1 MIDLTGVEHHPVIS
15 EIVDVLCAKTQNT
28 DRGFFN
34 TEVAFFACKIAS
46 VMRAEVITKDR
57 GAIPVNM
64 YALNLATSGFGKGH
78 SVSIMEE
85 DFLPGFEDR
94 FMKDTTPLLL
104 EQNLWLLANDRALR
118 NQGDPQEEYDSLA
131 NEAKRTG
138 VVPFTFDSGTVP
150 AVKQLRHKLLMQD
163 CGAINLQIDEI
174 GSNLEGSLELFNVFL
189 ELYDQGRVKGKL
201 TKNTAEN
208 TRSEEI
214 KGKTP
219 ANLLMFGTP
228 AKLLDGAKTEEQF
241 YSLLDTGY
249 ARRCLFG
256 IGHHDRKAFHTQ
268 TPEEIYERLTK
279 STNFA
284 AVTKWAQ
291 IFHGLADA
299 GMHKWKMDVPDPV
312 AIKLI
317 EYKAACEKHA
327 DEMKDHEEIRKAE
340 CSHRYFKALKLA
352 GAFAF
357 IDKSME
363 VTMDHLLSAIL
374 LVEES
379 GEAFQSILN
388 REKTYV
394 KLAKFMASVG
404 VEQTHADLLEVLP
417 FYPKANGQRM
427 EMMNLATAWGYPR
440 HILIKK
446 TFVDG
451 IEFFRGETLKETNVD
466 EMLVAYSD
474 NFAYDYKTE
483 RAPFEQLHKLMTAPN
498 MHWTNHGFRQNHRKE
513 ENVVEGF
520 NMIVL
525 DVDGG
530 TKVETAQE
538 LLKEYKH
545 LIYTT
550 KRHTD
555 TEHRF
560 RVILPLHYNLQ
571 LDSADYKEFMN
582 SVMAWLPFATDEA
595 SNQRAKK
602 WMSHEGGQYF
612 YNDGVLFDPL
622 PFIPKTTKNEQ
633 FKEQF
638 KGVESL
644 DNLQRWF
651 AQKIAAEGNRNNNL
665 LKYGM
670 MLVDNG
676 YQILDVNNAV
686 LDFNKKLKEPLPEDE
701 LSRTILVSVA
711 RKFQRA

>member
-1 MIDLTGVEHHPVIS
+1 MIDLTGVQHHPVIS
-15 EIVDVLCAKTQNT
+15 EITDVLCAKTQNT

-34 TEVAFFACKIAS
+34 TEVAFFVCKLASCMRAS
-46 VMRAEVITKDR
+46 VATKDR
-57 GAIPVNM
+57 GDIPINM

-78 SVSIMEE
+78 SVNIMEE
-85 DFLPGFEDR
+85 DFLPGFKDR
-94 FMKDTTPLLL
+94 FMKDTTPLVL
-104 EQNLWLLANDRALR
+104 EQNLWDMANQRALR
-118 NQGDPQEEYDSLA
+118 NQSDAQEEYDSLS
-131 NEAKRTG
+131 NEAKRSG

-150 AVKQLRHKLLMQD
+150 AVKQLRHKLLLQD
-163 CGAINLQIDEI
+163 IGAINLQIDEI
-174 GSNLEGSLELFNVFL
+174 GSNLEGSLELFGVYL
-189 ELYDQGRVKGKL
+189 ELYDQGKVKGKL

-214 KGKTP
+214 DGKTP

-228 AKLLDGAKTEEQF
+228 TKLLDGAKTEEQF
-241 YSLLDTGY
+241 YGLLDTGY

-256 IGHHDRKAFHTQ
+256 IGHHDRKAHHTQ
-268 TPEEIYERLTK
+268 TPEEIYDRLTK
-279 STNFA
+279 STNFV
-284 AVTKWAQ
+284 AVQKWSQ
-291 IFHGLADA
+291 LFHGLADVN
-299 GMHKWKMDVPDPV
+299 MHKWRMELTDPV

-317 EYKAACEKHA
+317 EYKSACERFA

-357 IDKSME
+357 VDRSAE

-379 GEAFQSILN
+379 GEAFQSILT

-394 KLAKFMASVG
+394 KLAKFMAGVG
-404 VEQTHADLLEVLP
+404 TEQTHADLLEVLP
-417 FYPKANGQRM
+417 FYPKSNGHRN

-451 IEFFRGETLKETNVD
+451 IEFFKGETLKETD
-466 EMLVAYSD
+466 IDKMLVAYSD

-483 RAPFEQLHKLMTAPN
+483 RAPFDKLHMLMCAPGL
-498 MHWTNHGFRQNHRKE
+498 HWTNHGFRKNHRAE
-513 ENVVEGF
+513 ENVISGF
-520 NMIVL
+520 NMIIL

-530 TKVETAQE
+530 TKVEMAQE

-550 KRHTD
+550 KRHTEQ
-555 TEHRF
+555 EHRF
-560 RVILPLHYNLQ
+560 RVILPLSYNLE
-571 LDSADYKEFMN
+571 LDGPDYKEFMN
-582 SVMAWLPFATDEA
+582 SIMSWLPFQTDEA

-602 WMSHEGGQYF
+602 WMSHDGGQHF
-612 YNDGVLFDPL
+612 YNDGKLFDPL
-622 PFIPKTTKNEQ
+622 PFIPKTTKNDQ
-633 FKEQF
+633 FKEGF

-651 AQKIAAEGNRNNNL
+651 AQKISTEGNRNNNM

-670 MLVDNG
+670 MLVDSG
-676 YQILDVNNAV
+676 MQIIDVNNAV

-701 LSRTILVSVA
+701 LSRTILVSIA
-711 RKFQRA
+711 KKFQRA